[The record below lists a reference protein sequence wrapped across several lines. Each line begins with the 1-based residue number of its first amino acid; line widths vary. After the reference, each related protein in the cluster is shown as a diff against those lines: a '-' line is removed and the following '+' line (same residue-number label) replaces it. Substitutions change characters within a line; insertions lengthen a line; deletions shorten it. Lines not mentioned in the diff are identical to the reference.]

1 MKKLSNLIVLASLVL
16 FVLFRAQAAS
26 AADSRVLDIS
36 PYIDTLSTPDDI
48 YPAIVSALED
58 CRKHR
63 IRRLIFPKGNYS
75 ICAEKIPAK
84 LTHIT
89 NNGSCTRRFAFDLTD
104 MHDFEVD
111 GGGSTFVFSG
121 FVCPFLIDH
130 CRDISIKNCNIDY
143 SRTFHSEGRITGS
156 DGQYFD
162 VMFPAEF
169 PYKVVDN
176 RLKFIDG
183 EGREYPWGYILEID
197 SAKHETAYMVTDY
210 GLQHNS
216 TPVQQLGDT
225 VRVFASNIPVT
236 VGNVMVFGASHRDVP
251 AITVSDSR
259 NVDISNTTIYHCGA
273 MGVVA
278 QRSRDIALRNVDV
291 VPNRTKGRVVSAT
304 ADATHFANCA
314 GKILLDSCTFVG
326 QRDDATNIHGIYYR
340 IKSIDTSREM
350 TVELAHEAQ
359 SGFDYLRPGMNIE
372 VVNAGSLATIQR
384 NKIKKT
390 WQLDPSTFRVAVA
403 STLPDSLRVKDVIAG
418 DDEYPDVT
426 ISNCRFSSNRAR
438 GLLLGSRGKIVVE
451 NCYFHNPGAAILF
464 EGDARFWFEQAG
476 VRDVTIRNNT
486 FDNCHFGIW
495 GRAIID
501 VGTGLDEKYLS
512 TCRYNRNILIENNT
526 FRVFS
531 APVLRLY
538 VTSGLTF
545 RDNRI
550 VRTTDYP
557 CLLEPSP
564 ENLFRIIDCD
574 GIDIKN

>member
-1 MKKLSNLIVLASLVL
+1 MRKIHKPLVSVPLALTVL
-16 FVLFRAQAAS
+16 FGAP
-26 AADSRVLDIS
+26 AADARSGRTLDMS
-36 PYIDTLSTPDDI
+36 AYLDTLSTPGDI
-48 YPAIVSALED
+48 YPAIASALDD
-58 CRKHR
+58 CRKQN
-63 IRRLIFPKGNYS
+63 IRRLSFPKGTYTV
-75 ICAEKIPAK
+75 CAEKIPAK

-89 NNGSCTRRFAFDLTD
+89 NNGSRERRFAFDLSG
-104 MHDFEVD
+104 MKNFEVD
-111 GGGSTFVFSG
+111 GGGSAFVFSG

-130 CRDISIKNCNIDY
+130 SRNIAIKDCNIDY

-156 DGQYFD
+156 GSGYFD
-162 VMFPAEF
+162 VIFPAEF
-169 PYKVVDN
+169 PYKVVGN
-176 RLKFIDG
+176 RLKFVDSD
-183 EGREYPWGYILEID
+183 GREYPWGYILEID
-197 SAKHETAYMVTDY
+197 SARGETAYMVNDY
-210 GLQHNS
+210 GLQQNS
-216 TPVQQLGDT
+216 TPVRQLGDT
-225 VRVFASNIPVT
+225 VRVFAPKIPVT
-236 VGNVMVFGASHRDVP
+236 VGNVMTFGASRRDVP

-259 NVDISNTTIYHCGA
+259 NVDISNTTIHHCGA

-278 QRSRDIALRNVDV
+278 QRSRDIELRNVDV
-291 VPNRTKGRVVSAT
+291 VPNRAKGRFVSAT

-314 GKILLDSCTFVG
+314 GRIVLDSCTFVG
-326 QRDDATNIHGIYYR
+326 MRDDATNIHGIYYR
-340 IKSIDTSREM
+340 IRSIDSPKEM

-372 VVNAGSLATIQR
+372 VVKAGSLETIQR
-384 NKIKKT
+384 NKVKESR
-390 WQLDPSTFRVAVA
+390 QLNPSTFRVRVA
-403 STLPDSLRVKDVIAG
+403 AALPDSLRVRDVIAG
-418 DDEYPDVT
+418 DDEYPDVA

-438 GLLLGSRGKIVVE
+438 GLLLGSRGKTVVE

-486 FDNCHFGIW
+486 FDNCHFGVW

-531 APVLRLY
+531 APILRLY

-545 RDNRI
+545 RKNKI
-550 VRTTDYP
+550 VTTTDYP

-564 ENLFRIIDCD
+564 ENLFQVIDCD
-574 GIDIKN
+574 SIDIRN